1 MLMMNLPNT
10 VVHALDGWSPLV
22 PHPTDL
28 RLWRAPAAER
38 RDGPGGWAGGAEG
51 VGEEYDPAVAYRFPD
66 VLQRNIDAEQGN
78 REFLYCETCEAPSPA
93 LCRTHL
99 KLSCLPVCFHVSS
112 HRDRTASACCSASL
126 Y

>member
-38 RDGPGGWAGGAEG
+38 QAGPGGWDGGAEG

-93 LCRTHL
+93 FCRTHL
-99 KLSCLPVCFHVSS
+99 KLVAWSVTGAFLSS
-112 HRDRTASACCSASL
+112 SVAALFDGG
-126 Y
+126 

>member
-28 RLWRAPAAER
+28 RLWRPPAAER
-38 RDGPGGWAGGAEG
+38 RGGPGGWGGGAEG

-78 REFLYCETCEAPSPA
+78 REFLYCETCEASSPA
-93 LCRTHL
+93 CCRTHL
-99 KLSCLPVCFHVSS
+99 KLVCLPVLLLACAFVS
-112 HRDRTASACCSASL
+112 
-126 Y
+126 

>member
-28 RLWRAPAAER
+28 RLWRPPAAER
-38 RDGPGGWAGGAEG
+38 RDGPGGWGGGAEG

-78 REFLYCETCEAPSPA
+78 REFLYCETCEASRLLA
-93 LCRTHL
+93 AERI
-99 KLSCLPVCFHVSS
+99 
-112 HRDRTASACCSASL
+112 
-126 Y
+126 